1 MSASAPLG
9 RPSRNTG
16 RVEADCTSATSTGE
30 VVSVVIS
37 HAAATSFIHMQ
48 VLAATQVSHSMRN
61 TGTDRGAKGESEW
74 AVCAAWA
81 ASALWSRLCWAASS
95 VPWASAALN
104 QAASLSP
111 FAPLS
116 VPVFRMLWLTWVAAN
131 TCMWMNDVAAA
142 WLMTTLTTSPI
153 LVALVQSASTLPVFL
168 LGLPSGAL
176 ADILDRRR
184 YFIATQ
190 FWVAAVALVLCVA
203 ILAGG
208 MTAPLLLALTFAN
221 GIGLAMRWPVFA
233 AIVPELVSRP
243 QLPAALALNGV
254 AMNASRIIGPLVAG
268 AIIASAGSA
277 WVFVLNAVLSV
288 ISGLVIMRWKR
299 THVPSPLG
307 REKLPSAMRVGLQ
320 FVRQSPRL
328 RAVLWRIA
336 VFFLHATALM
346 ALLPLVAK
354 GLDGGGAGTFTLL
367 LASMGAGAIVAAMF
381 VPRLRQAMA
390 RDVLVLRGTL
400 LQAAAMAVMAIAP
413 NIYVAVPAMVL
424 AGMAWITT
432 ANSLSVSA
440 QLALPNWVRARGM
453 SIFQM
458 SIMGATALGAAVWGQ
473 VATVTSVHLSLAL
486 AALTGVMAMALVQR
500 LVTDRHMEEDLSPS
514 QAFKAPVT
522 TTPPQAGR
530 VVVTIEYTIDPARA
544 AEFRTLMQES
554 RRSRLRQGA
563 LSCDLLHDLADP
575 ARYVEQIVDESW
587 TEHLRRFDRVTASD
601 VALRERKLAF
611 HRGESP
617 PAVVRY
623 LVER

>member
-1 MSASAPLG
+1 MPPQPPHDSAHSAFPAAPPASPLSPADTATAALG
-9 RPSRNTG
+9 AE
-16 RVEADCTSATSTGE
+16 EA
-30 VVSVVIS
+30 
-37 HAAATSFIHMQ
+37 AAATLS
-48 VLAATQVSHSMRN
+48 
-61 TGTDRGAKGESEW
+61 EST
-74 AVCAAWA
+74 AQ
-81 ASALWSRLCWAASS
+81 R
-95 VPWASAALN
+95 
-104 QAASLSP
+104 ASLSP
-111 FAPLS
+111 LAPLS

-184 YFIATQ
+184 YFIVTQ
-190 FWVAAVALVLCVA
+190 FWVAAVALVLCAA
-203 ILAGG
+203 ILVGG

-221 GIGLAMRWPVFA
+221 GIGLAMRWPVFS

-254 AMNASRIIGPLVAG
+254 AMNASRIIGPLLAG

-288 ISGLVIMRWKR
+288 ASGLVIMRWKR

-320 FVRQSPRL
+320 FVRQSPRM

-336 VFFLHATALM
+336 LFFLNATALM

-381 VPRLRQAMA
+381 LPRLRQAMA
-390 RDVLVLRGTL
+390 RDVLVMRGTL
-400 LQAAAMAVMAIAP
+400 LQAAAMAAMAIAP
-413 NIYVAVPAMVL
+413 NVYVAVPAMVL

-458 SIMGATALGAAVWGQ
+458 AIMGATALGAAVWGQ
-473 VATVTSVHLSLAL
+473 VATVSSVHLSLAL
-486 AALTGVMAMALVQR
+486 ASLTGVIAMALVQR

-514 QAFKAPVT
+514 QAFKAPVAA
-522 TTPPQAGR
+522 TPPQAGR

-544 AEFRTLMQES
+544 AEFRALMQES

-617 PAVVRY
+617 PEVRRY
-623 LVER
+623 LMER

>member
-1 MSASAPLG
+1 MPPLPSHESTRSVAP
-9 RPSRNTG
+9 T
-16 RVEADCTSATSTGE
+16 
-30 VVSVVIS
+30 VVSPAS
-37 HAAATSFIHMQ
+37 PA
-48 VLAATQVSHSMRN
+48 LN
-61 TGTDRGAKGESEW
+61 PGAD
-74 AVCAAWA
+74 
-81 ASALWSRLCWAASS
+81 
-95 VPWASAALN
+95 PSAADRAAIAQGTEEAVAAQLDQSAAQLR

-111 FAPLS
+111 LAPLS

-190 FWVAAVALVLCVA
+190 FWVAAVALVLCAA
-203 ILAGG
+203 IIVGG

-221 GIGLAMRWPVFA
+221 GIGLAMRWPVFS

-254 AMNASRIIGPLVAG
+254 AMNASRIIGPLLAG

-299 THVPSPLG
+299 VHVPSPLG
-307 REKLPSAMRVGLQ
+307 RERLVSAMRVGLQ
-320 FVRQSPRL
+320 FVRQSPRM
-328 RAVLWRIA
+328 RAVLWRISI
-336 VFFLHATALM
+336 FFLHATALL
-346 ALLPLVAK
+346 ALLPLLAK
-354 GLDGGGAGTFTLL
+354 GLEGGGAGTFTLL
-367 LASMGAGAIVAAMF
+367 LASMGAGAITAALF
-381 VPRLRQAMA
+381 LPRLRQAMA
-390 RDVLVLRGTL
+390 RDVLVMRGTM
-400 LQAAAMAVMAIAP
+400 LQAAATGVMAVAP
-413 NIYVAVPAMVL
+413 NVYVAVPAMFV

-453 SIFQM
+453 SIYQM
-458 SIMGATALGAAVWGQ
+458 AIMGSTALGAAVWGQ
-473 VATVTSVHLSLAL
+473 VATVTDVHVSLGI
-486 AALTGVMAMALVQR
+486 AAATGVVAMALVRR
-500 LVTDRHMEEDLSPS
+500 LVADRSMEEDLSPS
-514 QAFKAPVT
+514 HAFKAPVADS
-522 TTPPQAGR
+522 PPGAGHL
-530 VVVTIEYTIDPARA
+530 VVTIEYFIDPARA
-544 AEFRTLMQES
+544 AEFRAVMQES

-563 LSCDLLHDLADP
+563 LGWQLLHDISQP
-575 ARYVEQIVDESW
+575 ARYVERIEDESW

-601 VALRERKLAF
+601 VALRDRKLAF
-611 HRGESP
+611 HVGDVP
-617 PAVVRY
+617 PRVTRWAV
-623 LVER
+623 E